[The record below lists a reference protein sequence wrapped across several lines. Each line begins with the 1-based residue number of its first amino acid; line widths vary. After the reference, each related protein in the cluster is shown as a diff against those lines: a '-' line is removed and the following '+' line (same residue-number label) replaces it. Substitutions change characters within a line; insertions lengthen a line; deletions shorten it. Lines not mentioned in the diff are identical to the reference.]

1 MNIGKHVKLTLT
13 ICFCR
18 PKGFACMIF
27 LNERCYFEQG
37 MVKKQWDSGHRRHMK
52 RKRERAVF
60 TSFRETVFG
69 NPYREFGLFS
79 M

>member
-52 RKRERAVF
+52 RKRER
-60 TSFRETVFG
+60 S
-69 NPYREFGLFS
+69 
-79 M
+79 